1 MNKFV
6 ATLFLLATLAACRQE
21 VATPRPMAFPRVAT
35 CDTIYRLVDQAVIP
49 IEVNAAANVE
59 VAENG
64 RWVNVDYPS
73 YNGRLALTLGI
84 YNRHDSINAAV
95 ENRIERMSINVGD
108 FAAEQTSIDSPL
120 GIHSVLLT
128 TQAHCVTPL
137 QFISTDRR
145 RFLVS
150 GSFSFNGPVGKEKS
164 DSLSPVIDA
173 LRTDILHLINNLKT
187 STPVSTK
194 K

>member
-21 VATPRPMAFPRVAT
+21 VATPRPMVYPRVAT

-64 RWVNVDYPS
+64 HWVNVDYPT
-73 YNGRLALTLGI
+73 YNGRLALTLGV

-173 LRTDILHLINNLKT
+173 LRDDILHLINNLKT